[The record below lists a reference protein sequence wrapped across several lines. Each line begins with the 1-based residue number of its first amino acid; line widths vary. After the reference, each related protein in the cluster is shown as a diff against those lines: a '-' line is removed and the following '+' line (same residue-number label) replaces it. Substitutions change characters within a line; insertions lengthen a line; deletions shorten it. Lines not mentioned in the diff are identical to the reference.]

1 MADITC
7 KNCGTVINIMKAQKG
22 VVICPNCEIENDCS
36 EQIYEHASSLMASA
50 GNEVSYKAAAEAF
63 SRIEGY
69 KDADMYR
76 DNCLE
81 QASICFKDATFLRAK
96 TEMMKGDRAG
106 LSFAC
111 HLLESISGWKDAD
124 EQLGICKMR
133 LEALAGKG
141 HDGSADNIYS
151 PSNKGFLKKD
161 RTSGNGIHTRIK
173 NPSDNPVQS
182 ADLSS
187 DNIDTNNEPLSGKTK
202 KAAKEKN
209 AAKVKKASKTVTT
222 KNKKLNTIIIASCI
236 GLALVGALVAVYF
249 LVITPMLRY
258 DEAMELINN
267 GSYSDGYAILTEL
280 GRDEEIND
288 NKRQRAQEYLEKEDY
303 DKAYGLLG
311 EVGDFEKANKSILE
325 RVSALVEEEK
335 HSEAVALVGKYSFEG
350 FDDMK
355 LERAESLI
363 NDSEYDEAYIL
374 LSGNDSSAF
383 KDKRNSIRNVSPTL
397 RFLDK
402 KKGDIV
408 TFGELDI
415 DGNTGNG
422 SEKLEWKIID
432 EDGDSYLVL
441 CESFIDALAFDGAAV
456 GASWSKSL
464 IRKVLNLSYFERAF
478 SAKEKEIIIEK
489 NVHADSNPSYETDPG
504 TDSTSSLFILSC
516 NELNRLLPDKSS
528 RIISGSGSEL
538 ATHNWWLRTP
548 GVQNGNI
555 TFVDEEGN
563 INLEGAPANMPF
575 NVRPAMWVK
584 KI

>member
-69 KDADMYR
+69 KDADVYR

-81 QASICFKDATFLRAK
+81 QASVCFKDATFLRAK

-151 PSNKGFLKKD
+151 PTNKGFIKKD
-161 RTSGNGIHTRIK
+161 RRSGDGIHTRVK
-173 NPSDNPVQS
+173 NSSDNP
-182 ADLSS
+182 APAES
-187 DNIDTNNEPLSGKTK
+187 DVSQTPIDIKEKPSKKKK
-202 KAAKEKN
+202 KAAKP
-209 AAKVKKASKTVTT
+209 VTS

-249 LVITPMLRY
+249 MVITPMLRY
-258 DEAMELINN
+258 DDAMELINN
-267 GSYSDGYAILTEL
+267 GNYADGYAILTEL

-288 NKRQRAQEYLEKEDY
+288 NKRQRAQAHLEKEEFDN
-303 DKAYGLLG
+303 AYVLLG
-311 EVGDFEKANKSILE
+311 EVSDFEKANKSILE
-325 RVSALVEEEK
+325 RVSALVAEEK

-350 FDDMK
+350 FDDLR
-355 LERAESLI
+355 LEKATSLI
-363 NDSEYDEAYIL
+363 SDGDYDEAYIL
-374 LSGNDSSAF
+374 LSGSDSPAF
-383 KDKRNSIRNVSPTL
+383 KEKRNSIKNVSPTL
-397 RFLDK
+397 RFLNK

-415 DGNTGNG
+415 DGNTENG
-422 SEKLEWKIID
+422 SEALEWKIID
-432 EDGDSYLVL
+432 EDNSSYLVL

-456 GASWSKSL
+456 GATWTRSL
-464 IRKVLNLSYFERAF
+464 IRKVINLSYFERAF
-478 SAKEKEIIIEK
+478 SAKEKEVIIEK
-489 NVHADSNPSYETDPG
+489 NVTADPNPSYETDPG
-504 TDSTSSLFILSC
+504 TDSTSLFFILSC
-516 NELNRLLPDKSS
+516 NEVNRLLPDQNS
-528 RIISGSGSEL
+528 RKVANASSEL
-538 ATHNWWLRTP
+538 ATRNWWLRTP
-548 GVQNGNI
+548 GAQNGNI
-555 TFVDEEGN
+555 TFVDEEGK
-563 INLEGAPANMPF
+563 INLEGAPANLIF

>member
-141 HDGSADNIYS
+141 HDGSVDNIYS
-151 PSNKGFLKKD
+151 PSNKDFLKKD
-161 RTSGNGIHTRIK
+161 RSSGNGIHTRIK

-209 AAKVKKASKTVTT
+209 AAKAKKASKTVTT

-325 RVSALVEEEK
+325 RVSALIEEEK

-441 CESFIDALAFDGAAV
+441 CESFIDAMAFDGAAV

-516 NELNRLLPDKSS
+516 NELNRSLPDKSS

-548 GVQNGNI
+548 GAQNGNI